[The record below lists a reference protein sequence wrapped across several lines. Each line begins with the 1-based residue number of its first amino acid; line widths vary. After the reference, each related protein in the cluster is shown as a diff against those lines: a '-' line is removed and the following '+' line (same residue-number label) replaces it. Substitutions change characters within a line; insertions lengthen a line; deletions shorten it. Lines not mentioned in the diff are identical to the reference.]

1 MLQTL
6 RQVQSGSGI
15 GLKAGNGV
23 LGVVVFKFPFLKK
36 KNVDFYE
43 VFIEFVTILFWFYV
57 LVFWPPGI

>member
-36 KNVDFYE
+36 KKTHSDFLHCVWE
-43 VFIEFVTILFWFYV
+43 LK
-57 LVFWPPGI
+57 